1 MIKQNKI
8 ILLSEDLILYRQ
20 HEASYDPF
28 VELESF
34 YLKQESIKL
43 FGKTVKQPRLSS
55 LFGDPG
61 ISYTYSQQRFNA
73 LPWNPF
79 LLDLRNRMNDLTGIR
94 YNSALVNLY
103 RNGQD
108 SMGLHSDDEREL
120 GSNPVITS
128 ISYGAKRKMIFR
140 RKSDGQKEVLELE
153 HGDVLIMK
161 GTVQHEWKHEVPK
174 EKYVTSPRLN
184 VTFRLIHEL

>member
-1 MIKQNKI
+1 MIKQNKV
-8 ILLSEDLILYRQ
+8 ILISEDLIVYRQ

-43 FGKTVKQPRLSS
+43 FGKTIKQPRLSS

-128 ISYGAKRKMIFR
+128 ISYGAKRKIIFR
-140 RKSDGQKEVLELE
+140 RKSDGQKEVIELE
-153 HGDVLIMK
+153 QGDVLIMK
-161 GTVQHEWKHEVPK
+161 GTLQHEWKHEVPK
-174 EKYVTSPRLN
+174 EKNVTSPRLN